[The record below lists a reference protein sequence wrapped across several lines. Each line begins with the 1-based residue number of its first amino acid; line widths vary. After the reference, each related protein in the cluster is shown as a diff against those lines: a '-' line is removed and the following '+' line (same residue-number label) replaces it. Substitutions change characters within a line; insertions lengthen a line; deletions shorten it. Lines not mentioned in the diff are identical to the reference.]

1 MDETAAFSIFAGK
14 KQVKNSGIGKLIHID
29 LLMGVQAEDATTY
42 NLRVTTRRE
51 QQSHVTKGKMLTDP
65 VLQVSL

>member
-1 MDETAAFSIFAGK
+1 MASAR
-14 KQVKNSGIGKLIHID
+14 LIHID
-29 LLMGVQAEDATTY
+29 LLMDVQAEDATTY

-65 VLQVSL
+65 ALQVSL